1 MVRTAF
7 LFVFAGAAVSYQ
19 PSAKPGKFT
28 AKNQPLMAELSPKEA
43 RMPEN
48 ILIAIAWPYANA
60 EIHVGN
66 ITGSHLPGDIVA
78 RYHRLKGNNVLM
90 VSGTDSHGTPVTLAA
105 DKEGRPVEEVY
116 KKYHDGFLELYQGWG
131 ITYDLF
137 TTTHTEN
144 HFKVSQAIFLALKEN
159 GYLYTDKSMQWFSP
173 SAKRFLPDRYVEG
186 TCYIC
191 GFESARSDQC
201 DNCGNV
207 LEPEK
212 LINPRSKEGGALELR
227 ETEHFYLD
235 LSKLEPNV
243 KEYLRARQSYWRD
256 TVIGESL
263 RKIESEGLK
272 PRPITR
278 DLDWGVDI
286 PVEGW
291 TEAGKRIYVWFEAVI
306 GYLSAPIEWSQL
318 SGNKEAWRDW
328 WVNPSAKQIHFIG
341 KDNIFFHAAWWPAEL
356 MGAGTQ
362 FLIIFDEDE
371 KPLTLPYDVPANQFM
386 NLEGK
391 KISGS
396 RNWAVWGRDALTR
409 FDPDALRY
417 YLTVNMPENKDSD
430 WDWAEFVARNN
441 NELVATWGNL
451 ANRVL
456 SFAYKHWDGH
466 VPEIDVSTLRDAD
479 RNLLA
484 AIENG
489 FNTVGAE
496 YEAIRLRSA
505 IGEALKLAT
514 TVNQYLDV
522 NAPWSAV
529 KTDKEGA
536 AKTIYTALK
545 AIDSLKILFAP
556 VLPFTSQRL
565 HEFFSYETP
574 LFGEQYTETVKDS
587 LGEHTVLRYRA
598 VERDGHEASPNGGI
612 PPYQWQPSELK
623 PGQKLN
629 QPGPLFKKLEDKV
642 IEEERARLGK

>member
-1 MVRTAF
+1 
-7 LFVFAGAAVSYQ
+7 
-19 PSAKPGKFT
+19 
-28 AKNQPLMAELSPKEA
+28 
-43 RMPEN
+43 MPEN

-105 DKEGRPVEEVY
+105 DKEGKPVEEVY
-116 KKYHDGFLELYQGWG
+116 KKYHDGFLELFQGYG

-144 HFKVSQAIFLALKEN
+144 HFKVSQTIFLALKEN
-159 GYLYTDKSMQWFSP
+159 GFLYTGKSMQWYSP
-173 SAKRFLPDRYVEG
+173 SLKRFLPDRYVEG

-191 GFESARSDQC
+191 GYEGARSDQC

-243 KEYLRARQSYWRD
+243 KDFLRARQSYWRD

-272 PRPITR
+272 PRAITR

-286 PVEGW
+286 PIEGW
-291 TEAGKRIYVWFEAVI
+291 TEQGKRIYVWFEAVI
-306 GYLSAPIEWSQL
+306 GYLSAAIEQSQL
-318 SGNKEAWRDW
+318 SGNKEAWRGW
-328 WVNPSAKQIHFIG
+328 WVNSDAKQFYFIG
-341 KDNIFFHAAWWPAEL
+341 KDNIFFHAAWWPAQL
-356 MGAGTQ
+356 MGAGSQ
-362 FLIIFDEDE
+362 FLKIFANEE
-371 KPLTLPYDVPANQFM
+371 QPLTLPYDVPANQFM

-409 FDPDALRY
+409 YDADAIRY
-417 YLTVNMPENKDSD
+417 YLTVNMPESKDSD
-430 WDWAEFVARNN
+430 WDWAEFVTRNN

-456 SFAYKHWDGH
+456 SFCYKHWEGR
-466 VPEIDVSTLRDAD
+466 VPDVDTNSLRSAD
-479 RNLLA
+479 LELLA
-484 AIENG
+484 AIEAG
-489 FNTVGAE
+489 FNAVGAE
-496 YEAIRLRSA
+496 LEAVRLRSA
-505 IGEALKLAT
+505 LGETMKLAT
-514 TVNQYLDV
+514 AVNQYLDV
-522 NAPWSAV
+522 QAPWSAV
-529 KTDKEGA
+529 KTDKDAA
-536 AKTIYTALK
+536 AKTIYTALR
-545 AIDSLKILFAP
+545 AIDSLKVMFAP
-556 VLPFTSQRL
+556 FLPFTSERL
-565 HEFFSYETP
+565 HGFFGYETP
-574 LFGEQYTETVKDS
+574 LFGEQYTEDVTDS
-587 LGEHTVLRYRA
+587 LGTHKVLRYR
-598 VERDGHEASPNGGI
+598 VGQVGNL
-612 PPYQWQPSELK
+612 PYWQPSNLK

-629 QPGPLFKKLEDKV
+629 QPSPLFKKLEPAIV
-642 IEEERARLGK
+642 EEERGRLGK

>member
-1 MVRTAF
+1 
-7 LFVFAGAAVSYQ
+7 
-19 PSAKPGKFT
+19 
-28 AKNQPLMAELSPKEA
+28 
-43 RMPEN
+43 MPEN

-105 DKEGRPVEEVY
+105 DKEGKPVEEVY
-116 KKYHDGFLELYQGWG
+116 KRYHDGFLELFQGYG

-144 HFKVSQAIFLALKEN
+144 HFKVAQTVFLAMKEN
-159 GYLYTDKSMQWFSP
+159 GYLYTDKSMQWYSP
-173 SAKRFLPDRYVEG
+173 STQRFLPDRYVEG

-191 GFESARSDQC
+191 GDENARSDQC

-212 LINPRSKEGGALELR
+212 LINPRSKEGGTLELR

-243 KEYLRARQSYWRD
+243 KDFLRARQNYWRD

-263 RKIESEGLK
+263 RKIEAEGLK
-272 PRPITR
+272 PRSITR

-286 PVEGW
+286 PISGW
-291 TEAGKRIYVWFEAVI
+291 TEAGKRIYVWLEAVM
-306 GYLSAPIEWSQL
+306 GYLSAPVEWSQL
-318 SGNKEAWRDW
+318 TGQKEAWREW
-328 WVNPSAKQIHFIG
+328 WVNPEAKQFYFIG
-341 KDNIFFHAAWWPAEL
+341 KDNIFFHATWWPAQL
-356 MGAGTQ
+356 MGAGSA
-362 FLIIFDEDE
+362 FMKIFAEEE
-371 KPLTLPYDVPANQFM
+371 KPLTLPHDVPANQFM

-409 FDPDALRY
+409 YDPDAIRY
-417 YLTVNMPENKDSD
+417 YLTANMPEAKDSD

-456 SFAYKHWDGH
+456 SFCYKHWDGH
-466 VPEIDVSTLRDAD
+466 VPEIGGGSETTPLRDAD
-479 RNLLA
+479 IELLKT
-484 AIENG
+484 IEKG

-496 YEAIRLRSA
+496 LEAVRLRSA
-505 IGEALKLAT
+505 LSETMKLAT
-514 TVNQYLDV
+514 AVNQYLDV

-529 KTDKEGA
+529 KTDKDAA

-545 AIDSLKILFAP
+545 AIDSLKVIFSP
-556 VLPFTSQRL
+556 FLPFTSQRL
-565 HEFFSYETP
+565 HEFFGYESP
-574 LFGEQYTETVKDS
+574 LFGEQYTEDVTDS
-587 LGEHTVLRYRA
+587 LGTHKVLRYRRGESDI
-598 VERDGHEASPNGGI
+598 VPEGETRP
-612 PPYQWQPSELK
+612 QWKPSDLK

-629 QPGPLFKKLEDKV
+629 QPAPLFKKLEVSV
-642 IEEERARLGK
+642 IEEERGRLGK

>member
-1 MVRTAF
+1 
-7 LFVFAGAAVSYQ
+7 
-19 PSAKPGKFT
+19 
-28 AKNQPLMAELSPKEA
+28 
-43 RMPEN
+43 MPEN
-48 ILIAIAWPYANA
+48 ILIAIAWPYSNA

-78 RYHRLKGNNVLM
+78 RYHRLKGDNVLM
-90 VSGTDSHGTPVTLAA
+90 VSGTDSHGTPVTIAA
-105 DKEGRPVEEVY
+105 DKEGKPVEEVY
-116 KKYHDGFLELYQGWG
+116 KKYHNGFLELFQGYG

-144 HFKVSQAIFLALKEN
+144 HFKVTQAIFLALKEN
-159 GYLYTDKSMQWFSP
+159 GFLYTDKSMQWYSP
-173 SAKRFLPDRYVEG
+173 STRRFLPDRYVEG

-191 GFESARSDQC
+191 GFEGARSDQC

-235 LSKLEPNV
+235 LSKLEPDV
-243 KEYLRARQSYWRD
+243 KEFLAARQSYWRD

-306 GYLSAPIEWSQL
+306 GYLSAAIEWAKV
-318 SGNKEAWRDW
+318 SGQEEAWREW
-328 WVNPSAKQIHFIG
+328 WVNPDAKQFYFIG
-341 KDNIFFHAAWWPAEL
+341 KDNIFFHAAWWPAQL
-356 MGAGTQ
+356 MGADTQ
-362 FLIIFDEDE
+362 FLKIFAEDE

-396 RNWAVWGRDALTR
+396 RNWAVFGRDALTR
-409 FDPDALRY
+409 YDPDALRY

-430 WDWAEFVARNN
+430 WDWAEFIARNN

-456 SFAYKHWDGH
+456 SFCYKHWEGH
-466 VPEIDVSTLRDAD
+466 VPDVDPASLRPGDLE
-479 RNLLA
+479 LLSI
-484 AIENG
+484 IENG

-496 YEAIRLRSA
+496 LNAVRLRSA
-505 IGEALKLAT
+505 VGEAMKLAT
-514 TVNQYLDV
+514 AVNVYLDV
-522 NAPWSAV
+522 NAPWSTI
-529 KTDKEGA
+529 KTDKENA
-536 AKTIYTALK
+536 SKTIYTALK
-545 AIDSLKILFAP
+545 AIDSLKVLFAP
-556 VLPFTSQRL
+556 FLPFTSQRL
-565 HEFFSYETP
+565 HTFFGYESP
-574 LFGEQYTETVKDS
+574 LFGEQYTEEVKDS
-587 LGEHTVLRYRA
+587 LGTHTVLRYN
-598 VERDGHEASPNGGI
+598 VSQSDNPT
-612 PPYQWQPSELK
+612 YWKPSELQ

-629 QPGPLFKKLEDKV
+629 QPGPLFKKLEEKV
-642 IEEERARLGK
+642 ADEERARLGK

>member
-1 MVRTAF
+1 
-7 LFVFAGAAVSYQ
+7 
-19 PSAKPGKFT
+19 
-28 AKNQPLMAELSPKEA
+28 
-43 RMPEN
+43 MPEN

-78 RYHRLKGNNVLM
+78 RYHRLRGNKVLV

-105 DKEGRPVEEVY
+105 DKEGKPVEEVY
-116 KKYHDGFLELYQGWG
+116 KKYHNGFLELFQGFG

-159 GYLYTDKSMQWFSP
+159 GFLYTATSKQWYSP
-173 SAKRFLPDRYVEG
+173 SANRFLPDRYVEG

-191 GFESARSDQC
+191 GYEGARSDQC

-212 LINPRSKEGGALELR
+212 LINPRSKDGSALELR

-235 LSKLEPNV
+235 LSKLEPDV
-243 KEYLRARQSYWRD
+243 KKFLQERSSHLRD

-263 RKIESEGLK
+263 RKIEAEGLK

-278 DLDWGVDI
+278 DLDWGVPI
-286 PVEGW
+286 PIEGW

-318 SGNKEAWRDW
+318 SGDPEAWREW
-328 WVNPSAKQIHFIG
+328 WVNPEAKQFHFIG
-341 KDNIFFHAAWWPAEL
+341 KDNIFFHTSLWPAQL
-356 MGAGTQ
+356 MGAGDQ
-362 FLIIFDEDE
+362 FLKIFDEDD
-371 KPLTLPYDVPANQFM
+371 KPLTIPYDVPANQFM
-386 NLEGK
+386 NLEGQ

-409 FDPDALRY
+409 YDPDALRY

-456 SFAYKHWDGH
+456 SFAYKHWEGH
-466 VPEIDVSTLRDAD
+466 VPDVDVNALREIDS
-479 RNLLA
+479 NLLRG
-484 AIENG
+484 IENG

-496 YEAIRLRSA
+496 LESVHLRSA
-505 IGEALKLAT
+505 LSEALKIAT
-514 TVNQYLDV
+514 AVNQYLDQT
-522 NAPWSAV
+522 APWSAI
-529 KTDKEGA
+529 KTNKEEA

-545 AIDSLKILFAP
+545 AIDSLKVIFAP
-556 VLPFTSQRL
+556 FLPFTSERL
-565 HEFFSYETP
+565 HGFFGYETP
-574 LFGEQYTETVKDS
+574 IFGEQYTEEVTDS
-587 LGEHTVLRYRA
+587 LGTHKVLRYRPIALSGAEGA
-598 VERDGHEASPNGGI
+598 VEA
-612 PPYQWQPSELK
+612 WKPSELK
-623 PGQKLN
+623 PGAKLN
-629 QPGPLFKKLEDKV
+629 QPAPLFKKLEESV